1 MNGDSPGRDRRPVAS
16 GWTAAILRTADRLEP
31 SGDLRGVIYGTVV
44 AGSVMAIASQ
54 HTEVVERLG
63 LEVFGTLVVYWLA
76 HAYCE
81 ALWERYAHGARLRL
95 SEVGA
100 ALVHE
105 IGILKGGVAPIA
117 VTVAA
122 RLTGAELGTAVWLGL
137 WTAVLVLFVTGL
149 VAGLRSGARGAELL
163 VDGVIGGLF
172 GLVLVLFKAGLH

>member
-1 MNGDSPGRDRRPVAS
+1 MNGDDRGEPRPAPS

-54 HTEVVERLG
+54 HTEAVERLG
-63 LEVFGTLVVYWLA
+63 LEVFGTLIVYWLA

-95 SEVGA
+95 GEVGG

-117 VTVAA
+117 VTVIA

-137 WTAVLVLFVTGL
+137 WTAVLVLLVTGL
-149 VAGLRSGARGAELL
+149 VAGLRSGARGTELV
-163 VDGVIGGLF
+163 VDGMIGGLF